1 MGGQEVITVSVS
13 VIPQEEES
21 PNNITKFWGKFVPT
35 LTTDYSTV
43 IHTSD

>member
-1 MGGQEVITVSVS
+1 MGDQEVITVTVS

-21 PNNITKFWGKFVPT
+21 LNNITKFWGKFVPA

-43 IHTSD
+43 IHPSD